1 LNHVETQIA
10 ATSVERLADL
20 ATLQQR
26 GNCPIALESNWAKPW
41 HSDTMLSNFNIDLN
55 ANHSDIAKLRD
66 VLSN

>member
-1 LNHVETQIA
+1 
-10 ATSVERLADL
+10 L

-55 ANHSDIAKLRD
+55 ANHSGIAKLRD